1 MKDTVKI
8 KREALEQ
15 LTDFVRKDIEIA
27 HLETSDNQD
36 LKYIVDVTNALMAG
50 KYSLELYKNE
60 NHAYIEIEQLEFLTE
75 HTQDCFDF
83 IAPDTDWNCLSDM
96 LATNLL
102 ASAIL
107 EARQVMQIE
116 PDEDYIYDT
125 ITDING
131 DTIYKPR

>member
-8 KREALEQ
+8 KRDALEQ
-15 LTDFVRKDIEIA
+15 LTDFVRKDIEVA

-36 LKYIVDVTNALMAG
+36 LKYIVDVTDALMSA
-50 KYSLELYKNE
+50 KYSLELYAQKAN
-60 NHAYIEIEQLEFLTE
+60 AFIEIKYLMFLTE
-75 HTQDCFDF
+75 HTQDSFDW

-116 PDEDYIYDT
+116 PET
-125 ITDING
+125 
-131 DTIYKPR
+131 KEEQSK

>member
-8 KREALEQ
+8 SRDALEQ
-15 LTDFVRKDIEIA
+15 LTDFVRKDIEVS

-36 LKYIVDVTNALMAG
+36 LKYIVDVTDALMSA
-50 KYSLELYKNE
+50 KYSLELYAQKAN
-60 NHAYIEIEQLEFLTE
+60 AFIEIKYLMFLTE
-75 HTQDCFDF
+75 HTQDSFDF

-107 EARQVMQIE
+107 EARQAMQVE
-116 PDEDYIYDT
+116 PEIKEEL
-125 ITDING
+125 N
-131 DTIYKPR
+131 K

>member
-8 KREALEQ
+8 KREALEH

-27 HLETSDNQD
+27 HCDNLLGTSDNQD

-83 IAPDTDWNCLSDM
+83 IVPETDWNCLSNM
-96 LATNLL
+96 LEINLL

-116 PDEDYIYDT
+116 PET
-125 ITDING
+125 
-131 DTIYKPR
+131 KEEQSK

>member
-36 LKYIVDVTNALMAG
+36 LKYIINVTNALMAG

-60 NHAYIEIEQLEFLTE
+60 NHVFIEIEQLEFLTE

>member
-8 KREALEQ
+8 SRDALEQ
-15 LTDFVRKDIEIA
+15 LTDFVRKDIEVS

-36 LKYIVDVTNALMAG
+36 LKYIVDITDALMSA
-50 KYSLELYKNE
+50 KYSLELYAQKAN
-60 NHAYIEIEQLEFLTE
+60 AFIEIKYLMFLTE
-75 HTQDCFDF
+75 HTQDSFDF

-107 EARQVMQIE
+107 EARQAIQVE
-116 PDEDYIYDT
+116 PEI
-125 ITDING
+125 
-131 DTIYKPR
+131 KEEKSE

>member
-8 KREALEQ
+8 NRDALEQ
-15 LTDFVRKDIEIA
+15 LTDFVRKDIEVS

-36 LKYIVDVTNALMAG
+36 LKYIVDVTDALMSA
-50 KYSLELYKNE
+50 KYSLELYKQKAN
-60 NHAYIEIEQLEFLTE
+60 AFIELKYLQFLTE
-75 HTQDCFDF
+75 HTQDSFDW

-107 EARQVMQIE
+107 QARQAMQIE
-116 PDEDYIYDT
+116 PET
-125 ITDING
+125 
-131 DTIYKPR
+131 KEEQSE

>member
-1 MKDTVKI
+1 MLKDTVKI
-8 KREALEQ
+8 NRDALEQ
-15 LTDFVRKDIEIA
+15 LTDFVRKDIEVA

-60 NHAYIEIEQLEFLTE
+60 NHVFIEIEQLEFLTVQ
-75 HTQDCFDF
+75 TQDSFDF

-96 LATNLL
+96 LTTNLL

-107 EARQVMQIE
+107 EARQAMQIE
-116 PDEDYIYDT
+116 PET
-125 ITDING
+125 
-131 DTIYKPR
+131 KEEQSK

>member
-8 KREALEQ
+8 SRDALEQ
-15 LTDFVRKDIEIA
+15 LTDFVRKDIEVS

-36 LKYIVDVTNALMAG
+36 LKYIVDVTDALMSA
-50 KYSLELYKNE
+50 KYSLELYAQKAN
-60 NHAYIEIEQLEFLTE
+60 AFIEIKYLMFLTE
-75 HTQDCFDF
+75 HTQDSFDW

-107 EARQVMQIE
+107 EARQAMQVE
-116 PDEDYIYDT
+116 PEIKEEL
-125 ITDING
+125 N
-131 DTIYKPR
+131 K

>member
-15 LTDFVRKDIEIA
+15 LTDFVRKDIEVA
-27 HLETSDNQD
+27 YLETSDNQD
-36 LKYIVDVTNALMAG
+36 LKYIIDVTDALMSA
-50 KYSLELYKNE
+50 KYSLELYNQGS
-60 NHAYIEIEQLEFLTE
+60 NAFIEIKYLQFLTE
-75 HTQDCFDF
+75 HTQDSFDW
-83 IAPDTDWNCLSDM
+83 IAPDTDWDCLSDM

-116 PDEDYIYDT
+116 PET
-125 ITDING
+125 KEEQSKWG
-131 DTIYKPR
+131 

>member
-15 LTDFVRKDIEIA
+15 LTDFVRKDIEVA
-27 HLETSDNQD
+27 YLETSDNED
-36 LKYIVDVTNALMAG
+36 LKYIINVTDALMAS

-60 NHAYIEIEQLEFLTE
+60 NQVFIEIKQLEFLLNQVHESFEYIGT
-75 HTQDCFDF
+75 
-83 IAPDTDWNCLSDM
+83 DTDWDCLSDM

-116 PDEDYIYDT
+116 PET
-125 ITDING
+125 
-131 DTIYKPR
+131 KEEQSK

>member
-8 KREALEQ
+8 NRDALER

-36 LKYIVDVTNALMAG
+36 LTYIINVTDALMAA

-60 NHAYIEIEQLEFLTE
+60 NHVFIEIEQLHFLTGQ
-75 HTQDCFDF
+75 TQDSFDF

-107 EARQVMQIE
+107 EARQAMQVE
-116 PDEDYIYDT
+116 PEI
-125 ITDING
+125 
-131 DTIYKPR
+131 KEEKSE

>member
-15 LTDFVRKDIEIA
+15 LSEFIVNYLNESFVETNDNEDLRYIINVTD
-27 HLETSDNQD
+27 
-36 LKYIVDVTNALMAG
+36 ALMAS

-60 NHAYIEIEQLEFLTE
+60 DHALIEIKQLKFLLGQ
-75 HTQDCFDF
+75 TQESFDY
-83 IAPDTDWNCLSDM
+83 IGSDTNWDCLSDM

-107 EARQVMQIE
+107 EARQVMQVE
-116 PDEDYIYDT
+116 QET
-125 ITDING
+125 
-131 DTIYKPR
+131 KEEQSK

>member
-60 NHAYIEIEQLEFLTE
+60 NHVFIEIEQLEFLTE

-116 PDEDYIYDT
+116 PET
-125 ITDING
+125 
-131 DTIYKPR
+131 K

>member
-15 LTDFVRKDIEIA
+15 LTDFVRKDIEVA
-27 HLETSDNQD
+27 YLETSDNQD
-36 LKYIVDVTNALMAG
+36 LKYIIDVTDALMSA
-50 KYSLELYKNE
+50 KYSLELYNQGS
-60 NHAYIEIEQLEFLTE
+60 NAFIEIKYLQFLTE
-75 HTQDCFDF
+75 HTQDSFDW
-83 IAPDTDWNCLSDM
+83 IAPDTDWDCLSDM

-116 PDEDYIYDT
+116 PET
-125 ITDING
+125 
-131 DTIYKPR
+131 KEEQSK

>member
-15 LTDFVRKDIEIA
+15 LSEFIVNYLNESF
-27 HLETSDNQD
+27 LEANGNED
-36 LKYIVDVTNALMAG
+36 LKYIINVTDALMAS

-60 NHAYIEIEQLEFLTE
+60 NQVFIEIKQLEFLLNQVHESFEYIGT
-75 HTQDCFDF
+75 
-83 IAPDTDWNCLSDM
+83 DTDWDCLSDM

-116 PDEDYIYDT
+116 PET
-125 ITDING
+125 
-131 DTIYKPR
+131 KEEQSK

>member
-8 KREALEQ
+8 KRDALEQ

-27 HLETSDNQD
+27 HLETSDNED
-36 LKYIVDVTNALMAG
+36 LRYIINVTNALMAG

-60 NHAYIEIEQLEFLTE
+60 NHVFIEIEQLEFLTE

-107 EARQVMQIE
+107 EARQAMQIE
-116 PDEDYIYDT
+116 LET
-125 ITDING
+125 
-131 DTIYKPR
+131 KEEQSK

>member
-27 HLETSDNQD
+27 HLETSDNED
-36 LKYIVDVTNALMAG
+36 LTYIINVTNALMAG

-60 NHAYIEIEQLEFLTE
+60 NHVFIEIEQLEFLTG
-75 HTQDCFDF
+75 HTQDSFDF

-96 LATNLL
+96 LTTNLL
-102 ASAIL
+102 ANAL
-107 EARQVMQIE
+107 LKARQAMQIE
-116 PDEDYIYDT
+116 PET
-125 ITDING
+125 
-131 DTIYKPR
+131 KEEQSK

>member
-8 KREALEQ
+8 NRDALEQ
-15 LTDFVRKDIEIA
+15 LTDFVRKDIEVS

-36 LKYIVDVTNALMAG
+36 LKYIVDVTDALMSA
-50 KYSLELYKNE
+50 KYSLELYKQKAN
-60 NHAYIEIEQLEFLTE
+60 AFIELKYLQFLTE
-75 HTQDCFDF
+75 HTQDSFDW

-107 EARQVMQIE
+107 QARQAMQIE
-116 PDEDYIYDT
+116 PET
-125 ITDING
+125 
-131 DTIYKPR
+131 KEEKSE

>member
-8 KREALEQ
+8 SRDALEQ
-15 LTDFVRKDIEIA
+15 LTDFVRKDIEVS

-36 LKYIVDVTNALMAG
+36 LKYIVDVTDALMSA
-50 KYSLELYKNE
+50 KYSLELYAQKAN
-60 NHAYIEIEQLEFLTE
+60 AFIEIKYLMFLTE
-75 HTQDCFDF
+75 HTQDSFDF

-107 EARQVMQIE
+107 EARQAMQVE
-116 PDEDYIYDT
+116 PEIKEEQSEWL
-125 ITDING
+125 I
-131 DTIYKPR
+131 

>member
-8 KREALEQ
+8 KRDALEQ

-96 LATNLL
+96 LETNLL
-102 ASAIL
+102 ANAL
-107 EARQVMQIE
+107 LKARQAMQIE
-116 PDEDYIYDT
+116 PET
-125 ITDING
+125 
-131 DTIYKPR
+131 KEEKSK